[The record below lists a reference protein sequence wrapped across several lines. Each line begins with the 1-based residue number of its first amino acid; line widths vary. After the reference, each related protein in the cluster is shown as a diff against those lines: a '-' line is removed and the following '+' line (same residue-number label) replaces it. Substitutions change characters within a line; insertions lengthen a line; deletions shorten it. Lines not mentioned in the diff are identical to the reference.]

1 MLLITG
7 IELLL
12 QGLPFGLFGLLLM
25 HARLALLKNRLR
37 LLSRLSLKLRAI
49 TPSLHLPDQCQQQA
63 DADQAA
69 RP

>member
-25 HARLALLKNRLR
+25 QGSLR
-37 LLSRLSLKLRAI
+37 LCCRQAFNARPISPR
-49 TPSLHLPDQCQQQA
+49 LHLPDNSHQQSY
-63 DADQAA
+63 ADQAA
-69 RP
+69 RA